1 MSEPVRFWLDNR
13 LHDGSRVAEI
23 GEQLLV
29 EYGEKYYIVVD
40 GVARMKG
47 SKPLCYSKLSI
58 PTVWRASMAGT
69 PSPHSAPRDAVADDL
84 PGAGGGL
91 AEGAAAKAAGVP
103 PATDDGQ
110 LPERPA
116 RPSAAAKASG
126 RSSQPSDSK
135 QPRPGK
141 GEPIQ
146 LAQEFVE
153 AKCPYCGHRNEIVLD
168 RSRRARPFFVPCD
181 KCAGEFAVKLVQVL
195 AYQAQV
201 AGFR

>member
-1 MSEPVRFWLDNR
+1 MPETVRFWLDNK
-13 LHDGSRVAEI
+13 LCDGSKSAGI

-29 EYGEKYYIVVD
+29 EYREKYYVVVD
-40 GVARMKG
+40 GVTQMKG

-58 PTVWRASMAGT
+58 PTEWRMAMGAAPASHA
-69 PSPHSAPRDAVADDL
+69 APRGDT
-84 PGAGGGL
+84 AGEAAGPAAGS
-91 AEGAAAKAAGVP
+91 AEKVAGVP
-103 PATDDGQ
+103 PSPAEDGQ

-116 RPSAAAKASG
+116 RPSATAKASD
-126 RSSQPSDSK
+126 RSPQQSGSK
-135 QPRPGK
+135 PARPAGK
-141 GEPIQ
+141 TEPLQ

-168 RSRRARPFFVPCD
+168 RNRRARPFFQPCD
-181 KCAGEFAVKLVQVL
+181 KCGGEFAVKLVQVL